1 MIDSILMCNL
11 IHRKTCLKHNYKH
24 TNLVEVQDSIIQALM
39 GSFLVS
45 TKFTLVVLR
54 FFNLVVPNFL

>member
-24 TNLVEVQDSIIQALM
+24 TSLVEVQDSITQALNVNNHI
-39 GSFLVS
+39 S
-45 TKFTLVVLR
+45 R
-54 FFNLVVPNFL
+54 FFKGF